1 MNIAFI
7 VMQSEPKILC
17 LVRLR
22 LWVTFV
28 FVSFSCFSGLVITP
42 PALPRCHSNN
52 SLNIIMHIILPR
64 SSFSNP
70 HLSLSLCINSFYISN
85 FTPQNV
91 LARSGLGAAPRN
103 SLNALPRVPRT
114 YPRVLSAYRKER
126 N

>member
-1 MNIAFI
+1 MNIAFK
-7 VMQSEPKILC
+7 VMQSEPKILR
-17 LVRLR
+17 LVSLR

-70 HLSLSLCINSFYISN
+70 HLSLSLPVLTH
-85 FTPQNV
+85 FTFPT
-91 LARSGLGAAPRN
+91 LLRKTFWRGLGWAR
-103 SLNALPRVPRT
+103 LPGIH
-114 YPRVLSAYRKER
+114 
-126 N
+126 